1 MTPDTCALTT
11 IAPRDAKRRLDDG
24 SAILIDIRDA
34 DEYAREHIQGARLVP
49 LATVDAHDFDR
60 ERTAGKAVIFH
71 CQSGRRTAA
80 AAARLIAAGF
90 KETYVLEGGLNGWR
104 QAGLPAHIDRS
115 QPIDLQRQVQIT
127 AGSLVVLGVA
137 LAVFVSPWFIVLSG
151 FVGAG
156 LVFAGATGT
165 CAMARLLMYLPWN
178 KSAAAV

>member
-1 MTPDTCALTT
+1 MTADTCTFAT

-24 SAILIDIRDA
+24 SAIVIDIRDPN
-34 DEYAREHIQGARLVP
+34 EYAREHIQGARLVP

-71 CQSGRRTAA
+71 CQSGRRTVAN
-80 AAARLIAAGF
+80 AARLIAAGF
-90 KETYVLEGGLNGWR
+90 KETYVLEGGLNAWR
-104 QAGLPAHIDRS
+104 QAGLPAHIDRT

-127 AGSLVVLGVA
+127 AGSLVVLGVV
-137 LAVFVSPWFIVLSG
+137 LAVLVSPWFIVLSG

-156 LVFAGATGT
+156 LVFAGATGS

-178 KSAAAV
+178 KPAAIA